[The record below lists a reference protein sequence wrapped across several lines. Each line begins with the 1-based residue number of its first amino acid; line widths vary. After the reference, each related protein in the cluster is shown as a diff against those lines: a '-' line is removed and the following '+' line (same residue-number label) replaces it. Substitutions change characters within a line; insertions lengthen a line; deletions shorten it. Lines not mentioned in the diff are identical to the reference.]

1 MQADLARFSTR
12 HAAVRR
18 PRRSLPGWPLYLA
31 FGLFPIWWVMGLS
44 AFVWPLFAVPMALS
58 LLRRDVRVPKGFGV
72 WLLFLLW
79 VLGSG
84 TQLGEASR
92 GITFGYRMGIY
103 VAATIIFLYIYNT
116 PRERLPDHRV
126 VLAVALFWMTVT
138 AGGFLGLLAPRLE
151 FRSPLEAILPGGLTG
166 NAFLHQLIHPASSQV
181 QDIFGYDTARPKAPF
196 EYTNVWGAVFALT
209 TPFVI
214 LAWSYSRGPLWKWAI
229 RLSLVAAVVPVAAS
243 LNRGLW
249 LSLGLGLVYAA
260 GRMAAAGRVRPLLG
274 LGVGLALAF
283 VLVFASPLGALIHA
297 RFTTEHSVRGRET
310 LYSEATAGALQ
321 SPILGFGSPRPS
333 ESNPDL
339 PEVGTHGQLWL
350 VMYSHGFPGLAFYLG
365 WFGWCFWVTR
375 RGRSRLAF
383 WCNVVVFISIVQLPY
398 YAQLPAQIQ
407 VTMVAAALA
416 MRELHEPGR
425 HAGSATPLPVPA
437 DVPR

>member
-1 MQADLARFSTR
+1 M
-12 HAAVRR
+12 
-18 PRRSLPGWPLYLA
+18 
-31 FGLFPIWWVMGLS
+31 FGLFPIWWALGLS

-58 LLRRDVRVPKGFGV
+58 LLRKDVRVPRGFGV
-72 WLLFLLW
+72 WLLFLVW
-79 VLGSG
+79 VLGSA
-84 TQLGEASR
+84 TQLGETSR

-103 VAATIIFLYIYNT
+103 VAATVIFLYIYNSS
-116 PRERLPDHRV
+116 RESLPDHRV
-126 VLAVALFWMTVT
+126 VLAVAVFWMVVT
-138 AGGFLGLLAPRLE
+138 AGGFLGLLAPRFE

-181 QDIFGYDTARPKAPF
+181 QDIFGYDTPRPKAPF
-196 EYTNVWGAVFALT
+196 EYTNVWGAVFALA

-229 RLSLVAAVVPVAAS
+229 RLSLIAAVVPVAAS

-260 GRMAAAGRVRPLLG
+260 ARMAAAGRVRPLLG
-274 LGVGLALAF
+274 LMVGLGLAIM
-283 VLVFASPLGALIHA
+283 LVFVSPLGDLIEA
-297 RFTTEHSVRGRET
+297 RFTTSHSVRGRET

-416 MRELHEPGR
+416 MRELHEPLR
-425 HAGSATPLPVPA
+425 HAGSATPLPLPA
-437 DVPR
+437 DGPR